1 MENALFAR
9 YVVSLVNL
17 VEHDCNFG
25 VLGNVRD
32 DGVECGLV
40 KDNRYITKDGHLVA
54 INFDG
59 KDGLGSCSCCLP
71 GICNRRQIVVLKKEE
86 VCRNYPGGTI

>member
-17 VEHDCNFG
+17 VEHACNFG

-32 DGVECGLV
+32 GGAECGLV
-40 KDNRYITKDGHLVA
+40 KDNSYMPEDGHLVA
-54 INFDG
+54 ITF
-59 KDGLGSCSCCLP
+59 
-71 GICNRRQIVVLKKEE
+71 
-86 VCRNYPGGTI
+86 